1 MITQDQLKDMFHYNP
16 DTGVFTRLAVN
27 PRATRWRAGQVAG
40 SIDRLTDYLSYTNI
54 NIGRRNYKAH
64 RLAFLYMTGRHPIQQ
79 IDHIDGNGLNN
90 SWENLREVSHAENL
104 RNQKMHVTNTSG
116 QMGVSWRADSK
127 KWRVRLC
134 SKTIGHY
141 PTFEQ
146 AVAARKQAEAAN
158 GYHENHGRKAA

>member
-1 MITQDQLKDMFHYNP
+1 MFHYNP

-27 PRATRWRAGQVAG
+27 GQSKRWKRGQVAG
-40 SIDRLTDYLSYTNI
+40 YTDRYTQYISYRKIGIDGVDH
-54 NIGRRNYKAH
+54 KAH
-64 RLAFLYMTGRHPIQQ
+64 RLAFLYMTGKLPEHDV
-79 IDHIDGNGLNN
+79 DHIDGNGLNN
-90 SWENLREVSHAENL
+90 AWANLRQVPHISNG

-116 QMGVSWRADSK
+116 HMGVSWRADNK

-134 SKTIGHY
+134 SKTIGHF

-158 GYHENHGRKAA
+158 GYHANHGRQAA

>member
-1 MITQDQLKDMFHYNP
+1 MITQDRLKAMFHYDQ
-16 DTGVFTRLAVN
+16 DTGVFTRIAVN
-27 PRATRWRAGQVAG
+27 ERSTRWKAGQVAG
-40 SIDRLTDYLSYTNI
+40 YTDHYTKDLSYRK
-54 NIGRRNYKAH
+54 IGIDGVDHKAH
-64 RLAFLYMTGRHPIQQ
+64 RLAFLYVTGRFPKGD

-90 SWENLREVSHAENL
+90 AFTNLREVSHAANL

-116 QMGVSWRADSK
+116 HMGVSWRADSK

-134 SKTIGHY
+134 SKTIGHF

-146 AVAARKQAEAAN
+146 AVAARKMAEVAN